1 MTAPHPAALPL
12 DGTYY
17 RACNLC
23 EAICGL
29 QLTVK
34 GGQVVDVRGDP
45 DDPLSR
51 GHLCPKGA
59 VIADLHRDPDRLK
72 RPLRRDGDTWTEI
85 GWDEALDEVAARL
98 REVQARHGPDSVAVY
113 QGNPSVHNS
122 GTLLSAGGFVRA
134 LGSRSRYSAT
144 SMDQLPH
151 HFAAAEMFG
160 HPLLLP
166 IPDVDRTDY
175 FLMLGANP
183 LASNGSIMTAPG
195 MLGRLKALRARGG
208 KVVLLD
214 PRRTES
220 AAQADE
226 HHFIRPGSDALLLL
240 ALLSVIFA
248 EKLEKPGRL
257 AEFTQGLDDLKAAA
271 TPFTPE
277 RVAQST
283 GVDAGTI
290 RRLTREFA
298 AAPRAVA
305 YGRIGLSLQAFGGL
319 CQWLLNAVNLVT
331 GNLDREGGAMWP
343 LPAFDLLARAKK
355 GQTYHGR
362 FFSRVRGLPEFDGE
376 LPVAALAEEFATPG
390 EGQLKAFVT
399 IAGNPVLSTPS
410 GHTLDAAL
418 GEVELMVSVDPY
430 LNATTRRAD
439 YILPP
444 AVGLETQH
452 YDVVFHHF
460 AVRNTARISDP
471 IFPIAEDQRYDH
483 QIFEGL
489 RQRLSGEAGTAPD
502 QRLEL
507 GLRHGPRKTSLEA
520 LRASP
525 HGTDYGPMQPCL
537 PQRLLSADGRIQA
550 APAPMLAD
558 LVRLEA
564 ALSAEVP
571 ELVLIGRRQLRSNN
585 SWMHNVPR
593 LMRGPQRCTLMLS
606 EVDASR
612 LGIVDGQPVEV
623 RSRVGAVTVSA
634 EITDAL
640 MPGVVSLP
648 HGFGHGKA
656 GIRLAVAAAHAGVSL
671 NDLTD
676 PEHLDELTGNTAASG
691 VPVTV
696 QALRAV
702 GESAAD

>member
-1 MTAPHPAALPL
+1 MTTAPLPA
-12 DGTYY
+12 DGIYY

-34 GGQVVDVRGDP
+34 DGAVTDVRGDVH
-45 DDPLSR
+45 DPLSK
-51 GHLCPKGA
+51 GHICPKGA
-59 VIADLHRDPDRLK
+59 VIADIHTDPDRLK
-72 RPLRRDGDTWTEI
+72 RPLRRDGDTWTELD
-85 GWDEALDEVAARL
+85 WDTALDEVAARL
-98 REVQARHGPDSVAVY
+98 REVQAKHGPDSVAVY

-122 GTLLSAGGFVRA
+122 GTLLSAGGFVRS

-166 IPDVDRTDY
+166 IPDIDRTDY

-195 MLGRLKALRARGG
+195 MRGRLKAVRERGG

-220 AAQADE
+220 AESANE
-226 HHFIRPGSDALLLL
+226 HHFIRPGSDALFLL
-240 ALLSVIFA
+240 ALLNVIFA
-248 EKLEKPGRL
+248 EGLDKPGRV
-257 AEFTQGLDDLKAAA
+257 AEFTDGLEQLRNAAE
-271 TPFTPE
+271 PYPPE
-277 RVAQST
+277 KVEQAT
-283 GVDAGTI
+283 GVDAETI
-290 RRLTREFA
+290 RRLAREFA

-319 CQWLLNAVNLVT
+319 CQWLLNALNLVT

-343 LPAFDLLARAKK
+343 RPAFDLLARAKK
-355 GQTYHGR
+355 GQMYHR
-362 FFSRVRGLPEFDGE
+362 RWRSRVRGLPEFDGE

-390 EGQLKAFVT
+390 EGQLRAFVT
-399 IAGNPVLSTPS
+399 IAGNPVLSTPNGEKLDQALS
-410 GHTLDAAL
+410 GA
-418 GEVELMVSVDPY
+418 EFMVSIDPY

-439 YILPP
+439 YLLPP
-444 AVGLETQH
+444 AVGLETRH
-452 YDVVFHHF
+452 YDVIFHHF

-471 IFPIAEDQRYDH
+471 VFPITDDQRYDF

-489 RQRLSGEAGTAPD
+489 RQRLSGETGSTPD
-502 QRLEL
+502 ERLEL
-507 GLRHGPRKTSLEA
+507 GLKHGPRQTSLAE
-520 LRASP
+520 LRAAP
-525 HGTDYGPMQPCL
+525 HGIDYGPLESCL
-537 PQRLLSADGRIQA
+537 PERLLTADNRINA
-550 APAPMLAD
+550 APTPMLTD
-558 LVRLEA
+558 LPRLEA
-564 ALSAEVP
+564 SLSVHIP

-593 LMRGPQRCTLMLS
+593 LMRGPDRCTLMLS
-606 EVDASR
+606 AVDAAR
-612 LGIVDGQPVEV
+612 LGIADGQGVEV
-623 RSRVGAVTVSA
+623 RSRVGAVTVMA
-634 EITDAL
+634 EVTDTL

-656 GIRLAVAAAHAGVSL
+656 GVRLGVAQAHAGASL

-676 PEHLDELTGNTAASG
+676 PEFLDELTGNTAASG
-691 VPVTV
+691 VPVTLRAV
-696 QALRAV
+696 RAV

>member
-1 MTAPHPAALPL
+1 MTASPSLLPA
-12 DGTYY
+12 DGLYY

-29 QLTVK
+29 QLTVQ
-34 GGQVVDVRGDP
+34 GGVVTDVRGDVN
-45 DDPLSR
+45 DPLSK
-51 GHLCPKGA
+51 GHICPKGA
-59 VIADLHRDPDRLK
+59 VIADIHTDPDRLK
-72 RPLRRDGDTWTEI
+72 VPMRRDGDTWTEL
-85 GWDEALDEVAARL
+85 GWDEALDYVAARL

-160 HPLLLP
+160 HPLMLP
-166 IPDVDRTDY
+166 IPDIDRTDY

-195 MLGRLKALRARGG
+195 MRGRLKAVRERGG
-208 KVVLLD
+208 KVVLID

-220 AAQADE
+220 AEVAGE

-240 ALLSVIFA
+240 ALLNVIFA
-248 EKLEKPGRL
+248 EQLDQPGRL
-257 AEFTQGLDDLKAAA
+257 APFTDGLAELRSAAAGFTPQKVAQATGLDAA
-271 TPFTPE
+271 TL
-277 RVAQST
+277 Q
-283 GVDAGTI
+283 
-290 RRLTREFA
+290 RLAREFA
-298 AAPRAVA
+298 AAKSAVA

-319 CQWLLNAVNLVT
+319 CQWLLNALNLVT

-343 LPAFDLLARAKK
+343 LPAFDLLGRAKK
-355 GQTYHGR
+355 GQTYHHR

-376 LPVAALAEEFATPG
+376 LPVAALAEEFLTPG
-390 EGQLKAFVT
+390 EGQLRAFVT
-399 IAGNPVLSTPS
+399 IAGNPVLSTPD
-410 GHTLDAAL
+410 GDKLDAAL
-418 GEVELMVSVDPY
+418 ADAEFMVSIDPY

-439 YILPP
+439 VILPP

-452 YDVVFHHF
+452 YDVIFHHF

-471 IFPIAEDQRYDH
+471 IFPIAEHQRYDF

-489 RQRLSGEAGTAPD
+489 RQRLSGETGSTPD
-502 QRLEL
+502 ERLEQ
-507 GLRHGPRKTSLEA
+507 GLQHGPRRTSLAA
-520 LRASP
+520 LRAAP
-525 HGTDYGPMQPCL
+525 HGTDYGPMTPCL
-537 PQRLLSADGRIQA
+537 PERLLTAENRINA

-564 ALSAEVP
+564 TLSAEVP

-593 LMRGPQRCTLMLS
+593 LMRGPERCTLMLNP
-606 EVDASR
+606 VDAAR
-612 LGIVDGQPVEV
+612 LNVRGGQSVEV
-623 RSRVGAVTVSA
+623 RSRVGAVTVPA
-634 EITDAL
+634 EITDTL

-656 GIRLAVAAAHAGVSL
+656 GVRLGVATAHAGASA

-676 PEHLDELTGNTAASG
+676 PALLDELTGNTAASG

-696 QALRAV
+696 TAIQAAE
-702 GESAAD
+702 ESAAD

>member
-1 MTAPHPAALPL
+1 MTTAALPA
-12 DGTYY
+12 DGIYY

-29 QLTVK
+29 QLTVT
-34 GGQVVDVRGDP
+34 GGVVTDVRGDVN
-45 DDPLSR
+45 DPLSK
-51 GHLCPKGA
+51 GHICPKGA
-59 VIADLHRDPDRLK
+59 VIADIHADPDRLK
-72 RPLRRDGDTWTEI
+72 RPLRRDGDTWTEL

-98 REVQARHGPDSVAVY
+98 REVQAKHGSDSVAVY

-122 GTLLSAGGFVRA
+122 GTLLSAGGFVRS

-166 IPDVDRTDY
+166 IPDIDRTDY

-195 MLGRLKALRARGG
+195 MRGRLKAVRERGG

-220 AAQADE
+220 AESANE
-226 HHFIRPGSDALLLL
+226 HHFIRPGSDALFLL
-240 ALLSVIFA
+240 ALLNVIFA
-248 EKLEKPGRL
+248 GGLDKPGRV
-257 AEFTQGLDDLKAAA
+257 AEFTGGLAELKTAAE
-271 TPFTPE
+271 PYTPE
-277 RVAQST
+277 RVEKAT
-283 GVDAGTI
+283 GVDAATI
-290 RRLTREFA
+290 QRLAREFA

-319 CQWLLNAVNLVT
+319 CQWLLNALNLVT
-331 GNLDREGGAMWP
+331 GNLDRAGGAMWP
-343 LPAFDLLARAKK
+343 RPAFDLLMRAKK
-355 GQTYHGR
+355 GQTYHR
-362 FFSRVRGLPEFDGE
+362 RWRSRVRGLPEFDGE
-376 LPVAALAEEFATPG
+376 LPVAALAEEFLTPG
-390 EGQLKAFVT
+390 EGQLRAFVT
-399 IAGNPVLSTPS
+399 IAGNPVLSTPD
-410 GHTLDAAL
+410 GEKLDRAL
-418 GEVELMVSVDPY
+418 ADVEFMVSIDPY

-444 AVGLETQH
+444 AVGLETRH
-452 YDVVFHHF
+452 YDVIFHHF

-471 IFPIAEDQRYDH
+471 IFPIADDQRYDY

-489 RQRLSGEAGTAPD
+489 RERLSGEKGSTPD
-502 QRLEL
+502 ERLEL
-507 GLRHGPRKTSLEA
+507 GLKHGPQKTSLAE
-520 LRASP
+520 LRAAP
-525 HGTDYGPMQPCL
+525 HGIDYGPLEPCL
-537 PQRLLSADGRIQA
+537 PERLLTADRRINA
-550 APAPMLAD
+550 APTPMLTD
-558 LVRLEA
+558 LPRLEA
-564 ALSAEVP
+564 SLSAEVS

-593 LMRGPQRCTLMLS
+593 LMRGPDRCTLMLNA
-606 EVDASR
+606 VDAAR
-612 LGIVDGQPVEV
+612 LGIADGQSVEV
-623 RSRVGAVTVSA
+623 RSRVGAVTVQA
-634 EITDAL
+634 EVTETL
-640 MPGVVSLP
+640 MPGVASLP

-656 GIRLAVAAAHAGVSL
+656 GVRLGVAQAHAGASL

-676 PEHLDELTGNTAASG
+676 PEFLDDLTGNTAASG
-691 VPVTV
+691 VPVKLKAV
-696 QALRAV
+696 RAV

>member
-1 MTAPHPAALPL
+1 MTTAALPA
-12 DGTYY
+12 DGIYY

-29 QLTVK
+29 QLTVT
-34 GGQVVDVRGDP
+34 GGVVTDVRGDVN
-45 DDPLSR
+45 DPLSK
-51 GHLCPKGA
+51 GHICPKGA
-59 VIADLHRDPDRLK
+59 VIADIHTDPDRLK
-72 RPLRRDGDTWTEI
+72 RPLQRDGDTWTEI
-85 GWDEALDEVAARL
+85 DWDTALDEVAARL
-98 REVQARHGPDSVAVY
+98 REVQARHGQDSVAVY

-122 GTLLSAGGFVRA
+122 GTLLSAGGFVRS

-166 IPDVDRTDY
+166 IPDIDRTNY

-195 MLGRLKALRARGG
+195 MRSRLKAVRERGG
-208 KVVLLD
+208 KVVLID
-214 PRRTES
+214 PRCTES
-220 AAQADE
+220 AESADE

-240 ALLSVIFA
+240 ALLNVIFA
-248 EKLEKPGRL
+248 EKLDKPGRL
-257 AEFTQGLDDLKAAA
+257 SEFTDGLEELKTAAEA
-271 TPFTPE
+271 FTPE
-277 RVAQST
+277 KVAQAT
-283 GVDAGTI
+283 GVDAATI
-290 RRLTREFA
+290 QRLAREFA

-319 CQWLLNAVNLVT
+319 CQWLLNALNLVT
-331 GNLDREGGAMWP
+331 GNLDRAGGAMWP
-343 LPAFDLLARAKK
+343 RPAFDLLMRVKK
-355 GQTYHGR
+355 GQTYHR
-362 FFSRVRGLPEFDGE
+362 RWRSRVRGLPEFDGE
-376 LPVAALAEEFATPG
+376 LPVAALAEEFLTPG
-390 EGQLKAFVT
+390 EGQLRAFVT
-399 IAGNPVLSTPS
+399 IAGNPVLSTPD
-410 GHTLDAAL
+410 GEKLDQAL
-418 GEVELMVSVDPY
+418 SDAEFMVSVDPY

-452 YDVVFHHF
+452 YDVIFHHF

-471 IFPIAEDQRYDH
+471 VFPISDDQRYDY

-489 RQRLSGEAGTAPD
+489 RQRLSGEKGSTPD
-502 QRLEL
+502 ERLEL
-507 GLRHGPRKTSLEA
+507 GLKHGPRKTSLAE
-520 LRASP
+520 LRAAP
-525 HGTDYGPMQPCL
+525 HGIDYGPLEPCL
-537 PQRLLSADGRIQA
+537 PERLLTADGRINA
-550 APAPMLAD
+550 APTPMLTD
-558 LVRLEA
+558 LSRLEA
-564 ALSAEVP
+564 SLSADIP

-593 LMRGPQRCTLMLS
+593 LMRGPDRCTLMLNA
-606 EVDASR
+606 VDAAR
-612 LGIVDGQPVEV
+612 LGIADGQSVEV
-623 RSRVGAVTVSA
+623 HSRVGAVTVQA
-634 EITDAL
+634 EVTDTL

-656 GIRLAVAAAHAGVSL
+656 GVRLGVAQAHAGASL

-676 PEHLDELTGNTAASG
+676 PEFLDELTGNTAASG
-691 VPVTV
+691 VPVTLKPV
-696 QALRAV
+696 RAV